1 MNEFF
6 KIFSDVWQEGLMG
19 IGVTE
24 MLVSIGIMLTA
35 IMTRTFFVNRVIKWL
50 DKLTEGTESSVDD
63 ILLDSVEKPLSYVP
77 IVIGLYL

>member
-50 DKLTEGTESSVDD
+50 DKFTQGTESSVDD
-63 ILLDSVEKPLSYVP
+63 VLIDSVEKPLSYVP
-77 IVIGLYL
+77 IVIGL